1 MKTQSLPATLTAL
14 KILNIL
20 KEQSD
25 CDHPIAQTKLAEMLD
40 VDRKTIG
47 RCLEVM
53 EGFMDCDIVHTKKG
67 VYLIPDDDAF
77 ELSEIRLLIDSV
89 LSSKVIS
96 ADQTESIV
104 NKLAKQVNRFD
115 RGHIRHIHTYKQW
128 SKIDNSNIF
137 FNIEEIDDAISSK
150 CQVSFDYNQMQC
162 DKKLHIIG
170 KYTVTPVQ
178 LVFSA
183 GMYFVLTLSDEDETL
198 RSFRIDRITNVKKLS
213 KLPALTLTRHLDFE
227 DIASAY
233 VEGHPYMSF
242 GTTEPIKIQIKKEEI
257 GRLFD
262 VFGTKVTIS
271 SKDIKEDVDTPE
283 VRLVANTQDVFLWAL
298 QNSDVAEVIEPQSLR
313 EQLMQALR
321 AAKKKYLS
329 TSEDIYLAEM
339 DKLTNSKE
347 FENQPERATMD
358 FSDIDLTQFETYK
371 NIDVCK
377 YRFWKAKL
385 QDISFVAGKKLLQS
399 FYSFE
404 NPIADYLP
412 LSKAKNL
419 QDVSIIFSDIDSLD
433 FVPKCRCLRSLTLG
447 GTKIKDA
454 TAIYQTLSPQLEYL
468 KLFWGSEIDVEL
480 FKKFNP
486 KTKVIVGRKEAE
498 DRDNQIHLMDVNERF
513 TKYEYPLNV
522 IDSSLGLEAH
532 GASAKEIEEIRQK
545 LVVNQEAFAKIEQQ
559 LFRTE
564 TTRAVVMALYYEGKS
579 ILEVACDLSM
589 TIPEVLKTR
598 KIATRIHTDEFL
610 EVEHDFIFKHRGEV
624 TEEDVAWF
632 KNLLEEYQLKKN
644 REKYN

>member
-227 DIASAY
+227 DIS
-233 VEGHPYMSF
+233 
-242 GTTEPIKIQIKKEEI
+242 KIWKIRNKVAHCMQQITH
-257 GRLFD
+257 LF
-262 VFGTKVTIS
+262 
-271 SKDIKEDVDTPE
+271 P
-283 VRLVANTQDVFLWAL
+283 N
-298 QNSDVAEVIEPQSLR
+298 
-313 EQLMQALR
+313 
-321 AAKKKYLS
+321 
-329 TSEDIYLAEM
+329 
-339 DKLTNSKE
+339 
-347 FENQPERATMD
+347 
-358 FSDIDLTQFETYK
+358 
-371 NIDVCK
+371 
-377 YRFWKAKL
+377 
-385 QDISFVAGKKLLQS
+385 
-399 FYSFE
+399 
-404 NPIADYLP
+404 
-412 LSKAKNL
+412 
-419 QDVSIIFSDIDSLD
+419 
-433 FVPKCRCLRSLTLG
+433 LRSN
-447 GTKIKDA
+447 
-454 TAIYQTLSPQLEYL
+454 Y
-468 KLFWGSEIDVEL
+468 SE
-480 FKKFNP
+480 
-486 KTKVIVGRKEAE
+486 
-498 DRDNQIHLMDVNERF
+498 H
-513 TKYEYPLNV
+513 
-522 IDSSLGLEAH
+522 
-532 GASAKEIEEIRQK
+532 
-545 LVVNQEAFAKIEQQ
+545 
-559 LFRTE
+559 
-564 TTRAVVMALYYEGKS
+564 
-579 ILEVACDLSM
+579 
-589 TIPEVLKTR
+589 
-598 KIATRIHTDEFL
+598 
-610 EVEHDFIFKHRGEV
+610 
-624 TEEDVAWF
+624 
-632 KNLLEEYQLKKN
+632 
-644 REKYN
+644 

>member
-14 KILNIL
+14 KILNVL

-53 EGFMDCDIVHTKKG
+53 EGFMGYEIEHTKKG

-104 NKLAKQVNRFD
+104 QKLAKQVNRFD

-128 SKIDNSNIF
+128 SKIENSNIF

-150 CQVSFDYNQMQC
+150 CQVLFDYNQMEC
-162 DKKLHIIG
+162 DKKLHVIG

-183 GMYFVLTLSDEDETL
+183 GMYFVLTVTGEDENL
-198 RSFRIDRITNVKKLS
+198 RSFRIDRITNVKKLTS
-213 KLPALTLTRHLDFE
+213 TPAVTITKRLELE
-227 DIASAY
+227 DVASAY

-242 GTTEPIKIQIKKEEI
+242 GKTEPVKILIKKEEI

-262 VFGTKVTIS
+262 VFGTKVNIS
-271 SKDIKEDVDTPE
+271 SKDIKDNVDTPE
-283 VRLVANTQDVFLWAL
+283 VRLVANTEDVFLWAL
-298 QNSDVAEVIEPQSLR
+298 QNSDIAEVIEPITLR
-313 EQLMQALR
+313 EKLMQALR
-321 AAKKKYLS
+321 AAKNKYLS
-329 TSEDIYLAEM
+329 TSEDIYMAEIY
-339 DKLTNSKE
+339 KLKNSTE
-347 FENQPERATMD
+347 FEDQPERATMD

-371 NIDVCK
+371 DIDVCK
-377 YRFWKAKL
+377 YRLWKVNL
-385 QDISFVAGKKLLQS
+385 QDISFVAGKKRLQS

-404 NPIADYLP
+404 NPIKDFSP
-412 LSKAKNL
+412 LAEAENL
-419 QDVSIIFSDIDSLD
+419 QDVSIIFSDIDVLD

-454 TAIYQTLSPQLEYL
+454 SAMYQTLTPQLEYL
-468 KLFWGSEIDVEL
+468 KLFWGSEIDVEE

-486 KTKVIVGRKEAE
+486 KTKVIIGRKESE
-498 DRDNQIHLMDVNERF
+498 DRDNQIHFIDVDQRY
-513 TKYEYPLNV
+513 TKFEYPLNV
-522 IDSSLGLEAH
+522 IDSNLGLESH
-532 GASAKEIEEIRQK
+532 GASSEEIEEIRK
-545 LVVNQEAFAKIEQQ
+545 RLIYDKEAFAKIEQH

-564 TTRAVVMALYYEGKS
+564 GTKAVIKALYCEGKS
-579 ILEVACDLSM
+579 ILEVACELSM
-589 TIPEVLKTR
+589 TISELMKTR
-598 KIATRIHTDEFL
+598 KFAIRIHTDEFM
-610 EVEHDFIFKHRGEV
+610 EVEHDFASKHRGEV
-624 TEEDVAWF
+624 TEDDVAWF
-632 KNLLEEYQLKKN
+632 KNLMAEYQLKKN
-644 REKYN
+644 REKYI

>member
-1 MKTQSLPATLTAL
+1 MKTPNTAL
-14 KILNIL
+14 EILRLL
-20 KEQSD
+20 KEETDQE
-25 CDHPIAQTKLAEMLD
+25 HVIPQTRIAERFEM
-40 VDRKTIG
+40 DRKTVK
-47 RCLEVM
+47 RCFEDM
-53 EGFMDCDIVHTKKG
+53 PSPYKDSIVTTKKG
-67 VYLIPDDDAF
+67 VYY
-77 ELSEIRLLIDSV
+77 ELGEFDFSLYEVRMLVDSV
-89 LSSKVIS
+89 LASRVISSKET
-96 ADQTESIV
+96 DELLK
-104 NKLAKQVNRFD
+104 KLARLLNKHD
-115 RGHIRHIHTYKQW
+115 RKHVKHIYAYKDW
-128 SKIDNSNIF
+128 SKIENVHASWP
-137 FNIEEIDDAISSK
+137 IEILDEAISSK
-150 CQVSFDYNQMQC
+150 CYVSFVYNEIGL
-162 DKKLHIIG
+162 DKKLKPVETCVVAPIQMVFSNG
-170 KYTVTPVQ
+170 KYY
-178 LVFSA
+178 LLAIRENS
-183 GMYFVLTLSDEDETL
+183 EEIE
-198 RSFRIDRITNVKKLS
+198 SFRVDKINKAKVIERKVPRNVSSITYDV
-213 KLPALTLTRHLDFE
+213 
-227 DIASAY
+227 ASY
-233 VEGHPYMSF
+233 VEQHPNMMH
-242 GTTEPIKIQIKKEEI
+242 GKIGSVDLLIEKKSIE
-257 GRLFD
+257 RLFD
-262 VFGTKVTIS
+262 SFGFGENVRVSPLRNDGNSVKVVL
-271 SKDIKEDVDTPE
+271 K
-283 VRLVANTQDVFLWAL
+283 ANLEEIFVWAL
-298 QNSDVAEVIEPQSLR
+298 QNADVAEVIKPIDLR

-321 AAKKKYLS
+321 AAKNKYLS

-339 DKLTNSKE
+339 HKLTNSEE

-358 FSDIDLTQFETYK
+358 FSDIDLTQFDTYK

-377 YRFWKAKL
+377 YRFWKVKL
-385 QDISFVAGKKLLQS
+385 EDISFVAGKKLLQS

-412 LSKAKNL
+412 LAEAENL
-419 QDVSIIFSDIDSLD
+419 QDISIIFSDIDSLE

-454 TAIYQTLSPQLEYL
+454 TAIYQTLCPQLEYL

-532 GASAKEIEEIRQK
+532 EASAKEIEEIRQK

-564 TTRAVVMALYYEGKS
+564 TTRAVVTALYYEGKS

-610 EVEHDFIFKHRGEV
+610 EVEHDFISKHRGEV

-632 KNLLEEYQLKKN
+632 KNLMEEYQLKKN